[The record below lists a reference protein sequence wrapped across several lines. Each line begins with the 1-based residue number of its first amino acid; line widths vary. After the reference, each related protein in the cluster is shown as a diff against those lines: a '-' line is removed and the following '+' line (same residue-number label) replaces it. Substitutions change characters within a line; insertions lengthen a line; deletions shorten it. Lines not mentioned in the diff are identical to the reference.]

1 MMFIELWKMCI
12 EMLLYFNYEQF
23 LLWIGTLASC
33 LNLYSGSDMSKEIL
47 TFSINL
53 LKLVSEIK
61 INKFTL
67 DFQSLNSF
75 PLETNIKNV

>member
-1 MMFIELWKMCI
+1 
-12 EMLLYFNYEQF
+12 
-23 LLWIGTLASC
+23 
-33 LNLYSGSDMSKEIL
+33 MSKEIL